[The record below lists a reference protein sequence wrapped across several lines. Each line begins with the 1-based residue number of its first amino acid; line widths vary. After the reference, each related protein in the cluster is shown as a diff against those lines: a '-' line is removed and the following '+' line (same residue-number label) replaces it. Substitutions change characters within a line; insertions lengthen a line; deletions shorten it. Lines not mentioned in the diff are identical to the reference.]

1 MQIFGKLQNKGS
13 GIGRHITVTG
23 VLFSFAVIV
32 AVATIMVLTAL
43 ERLAENANVLD
54 DERSRETTIG
64 ALKTFED
71 QLGATLDDY
80 AAWDDAAAN
89 VYAPDGMGWT
99 ISNYGEMSVNSA
111 LFDIAIVIDDTKK
124 PMIAYRDGKPME
136 EPLADFFAPSL
147 WKLLD
152 TVKAAGPADTPQAVG
167 FVTTKRG
174 IAAVGVALVRKKSG
188 ALDMPASQHR
198 YLVFARHLDDDRV
211 VALGRTYVIGGLR
224 LVPPT
229 FHAEYLVPIVDAAGT
244 PIGKLVW
251 NSRSPGNIAYAQV
264 RPMVIEALG
273 LVGFFFV
280 VLLAIGWL
288 AGRRL
293 KAEENSA
300 REEALRDRLSGLSNR
315 DGLGLAVDR
324 FVLEARQSKRNV
336 LLLYLDL
343 DGFKEVND
351 SYGHGT
357 GDQLIRAVAAGLEV
371 LIPQGAVLARIGGDE
386 FAIAFLSD
394 GENAAALQLSEQILD
409 FLVEPLEIGRRVVV
423 VGASIGI
430 AMSPAGT
437 VDREEL
443 VRRSDLA
450 MYKAKEAGRARMTLY
465 DPSMDADRE
474 QRNAL
479 ELDLRI
485 AIESGDLTLA
495 YQPLVDATTHAL
507 TGVEALV
514 RWNRPGHGPVSPEVF
529 IPIAE
534 TSGLIE
540 SLGLFVLRKA
550 CETAKQW
557 PELTVSVNVSP
568 GQFRNPAFTDYV
580 RYVLKQTE
588 IDADRITL
596 EITEGYMIQNP
607 QRTRQSIE
615 RLKGLG
621 VKVALDDF
629 GSGFSSI
636 GYLRQ
641 FGFDRIKIDRSLVM
655 GVNED
660 KRQREMLQATVALA
674 RSLDIP
680 VTAEGI
686 ETEGQAV
693 AMRLFG
699 CDCLQGYLFG
709 KPVAA
714 ERITEKLNELRAGE
728 PSTRRR
734 LGAA

>member
-1 MQIFGKLQNKGS
+1 MQILGKLQGKGS

-23 VLFSFAVIV
+23 VLFSFAIIV
-32 AVATIMVLTAL
+32 AVATIMVLTAI
-43 ERLAENANVLD
+43 ERVAQNANVLD

-64 ALKTFED
+64 ALRTFED

-99 ISNYGEMSVNSA
+99 VSNYGEMSVNSS
-111 LFDIAIVIDDTKK
+111 LFDMAIVIDDARTAI
-124 PMIAYRDGKPME
+124 IAYRDGKPMK
-136 EPLADFFAPSL
+136 EPLADFFGPSL

-152 TVKAAGPADTPQAVG
+152 TAKAAGPADRPQAVG
-167 FVTTKRG
+167 FVHTKRG
-174 IAAVGVALVRKKSG
+174 IAAAGVALVRQKSG
-188 ALDMPASQHR
+188 ALDVPAGQHR
-198 YLVFARHLDDDRV
+198 YLIFARHLDDDRV
-211 VALGRTYVIGGLR
+211 SALGQTYVIGGLR
-224 LVPPT
+224 LAPPT
-229 FHAEYLVPIVDAAGT
+229 FEAEYLVPIVDPTGAT
-244 PIGKLVW
+244 LGKLVW
-251 NSRSPGNIAYAQV
+251 TSRAPGNIAYAQV

-273 LVGFFFV
+273 LVGLFFV

-293 KAEENSA
+293 KAEENRA

-315 DGLGLAVDR
+315 EGLGLAVDR
-324 FVLEARQSKRNV
+324 FVVEARQSKRNV

-357 GDQLIRAVAAGLEV
+357 GDQLIRAVAAGLKV

-409 FLVEPLEIGRRVVV
+409 FLVDPLEIGRRVVV

-430 AMSPAGT
+430 AMSPAGAI
-437 VDREEL
+437 DREEL

-507 TGVEALV
+507 SGVEALV
-514 RWNRPGHGPVSPEVF
+514 RWNRPGHGPVSPEIF

-557 PELTVSVNVSP
+557 PELNVSVNVSP

-588 IDADRITL
+588 IEASRITL

-709 KPVAA
+709 KPMVA
-714 ERITEKLNELRAGE
+714 ERITDMLNELRAAE
-728 PSTRRR
+728 PSAQRR

>member
-1 MQIFGKLQNKGS
+1 MQILGRLQGKGS
-13 GIGRHITVTG
+13 GIGRHITVTA
-23 VLFSFAVIV
+23 VLFSFAFIV
-32 AVATIMVLTAL
+32 AVATIMVLTAI
-43 ERLAENANVLD
+43 ERVAENANVLD
-54 DERSRETTIG
+54 DARSRETTIG

-89 VYAPDGMGWT
+89 VYAADGMAWT
-99 ISNYGEMSVNSA
+99 VSNYGEMSVNSS
-111 LFDIAIVIDDTKK
+111 LFDMAIVIDDAKK
-124 PMIAYRDGKPME
+124 SIIAYRDGKPME

-152 TVKAAGPADTPQAVG
+152 TVKAAGPADRPQAVS
-167 FVTTKRG
+167 FVRTKRG
-174 IAAVGVALVRKKSG
+174 IAAAGVALVRQKSG
-188 ALDMPASQHR
+188 ALDVPAGQHR
-198 YLVFARHLDDDRV
+198 YLIFARHLDDDRV
-211 VALGRTYVIGGLR
+211 SALGQTYVIGGLR
-224 LVPPT
+224 LAPPT
-229 FHAEYLVPIVDAAGT
+229 FEAEYLVPIVDPMGAT
-244 PIGKLVW
+244 LGKLVW
-251 NSRSPGNIAYAQV
+251 TSRAPGNIAYAQV

-273 LVGFFFV
+273 LVGLFFV

-324 FVLEARQSKRNV
+324 FVAEARQSKRNV

-357 GDQLIRAVAAGLEV
+357 GDQLIRAVAAGLKV

-409 FLVEPLEIGRRVVV
+409 FLVDPLEIGRRVVV

-430 AMSPAGT
+430 AMSPAGAI
-437 VDREEL
+437 DREEL

-495 YQPLVDATTHAL
+495 YQPLVDAATQAL

-557 PELTVSVNVSP
+557 PELNVSVNVSP

-588 IDADRITL
+588 IEASRITL

-709 KPVAA
+709 KPMVA
-714 ERITEKLNELRAGE
+714 ERITDMLNELRAAE
-728 PSTRRR
+728 PSTQRR

>member
-1 MQIFGKLQNKGS
+1 MPAVLMSKNNGS
-13 GIGRHITVTG
+13 GLGRHTTVTG

-32 AVATIMVLTAL
+32 AVVTIMVLTAL
-43 ERLAENANVLD
+43 ERVSENANVLD
-54 DERSRETTIG
+54 DERSRETTVG

-71 QLGATLDDY
+71 QLAATLDDY

-89 VYAPDGMGWT
+89 VYAPEGMAWT
-99 ISNYGEMSVNSA
+99 VSNYGEMSLNSP
-111 LFDIAIVIDDTKK
+111 LFDMAIVIDDQKK
-124 PMIAYRDGKPME
+124 TVMAYQDGLPMQMPVN
-136 EPLADFFAPSL
+136 DFFSPSL
-147 WKLLD
+147 WRLLD
-152 TVKAAGPADTPQAVG
+152 KVRAPDVGEKPQATG
-167 FVTTKRG
+167 FIKTARG
-174 IAAVGVALVRKKSG
+174 IAAVGIALVRQKSG
-188 ALDMPASQHR
+188 ELDMPDGQHR
-198 YLVFARHLDDDRV
+198 YLVFARHLDEDKIS
-211 VALGRTYVIGGLR
+211 ALGTTYVLNGLR
-224 LVPPT
+224 LVPAD
-229 FHAEYLVPIVDAAGT
+229 FAAAYSVEIAD
-244 PIGKLVW
+244 PARAVLGKLVW
-251 NSRSPGNIAYAQV
+251 VSRSPGDIGYAQV
-264 RPMVIEALG
+264 RPMVIQALG
-273 LVGFFFV
+273 LVGLFFV
-280 VLLAIGWL
+280 VLLIIGWMT
-288 AGRRL
+288 GRRL

-324 FVLEARQSKRNV
+324 FVAEARQTKRNV

-357 GDQLIRAVAAGLEV
+357 GDQLIRAVAAGLDV
-371 LIPQGAVLARIGGDE
+371 LIPEDAVLARIGGDE

-394 GENAAALQLSEQILD
+394 AENAAALQLAEQILD
-409 FLVEPLEIGRRVVV
+409 FLAEPLEVGRRIVV

-430 AMSPAGT
+430 AMSSLGSIA
-437 VDREEL
+437 REEL
-443 VRRSDLA
+443 VRRADLA

-465 DPSMDADRE
+465 DPAMDTDRA

-479 ELDLRI
+479 ELDLRM

-495 YQPLVDATTHAL
+495 YQPLVDAATHEMN
-507 TGVEALV
+507 GVEALV

-557 PELTVSVNVSP
+557 PELKISVNVSP

-580 RYVLKQTE
+580 RYVLKQTDIE
-588 IDADRITL
+588 ASRVTL

-615 RLKGLG
+615 RLKSLG

-641 FGFDRIKIDRSLVM
+641 FGFDRIKIDRSLVTDIT
-655 GVNED
+655 GD
-660 KRQREMLQATVALA
+660 SRQREMLQATVALA
-674 RSLDIP
+674 RALDIP

-686 ETEGQAV
+686 ETEEQAV
-693 AMRLFG
+693 ALRLFG
-699 CDCLQGYLFG
+699 CDSLQGYFFG
-709 KPVAA
+709 KPMTADHINDRLQEHREARVLR
-714 ERITEKLNELRAGE
+714 RIAG
-728 PSTRRR
+728 
-734 LGAA
+734 

>member
-1 MQIFGKLQNKGS
+1 MQILGKLQRKGS

-32 AVATIMVLTAL
+32 AVATIMVLTAI
-43 ERLAENANVLD
+43 ERVAQNANVLD

-64 ALKTFED
+64 ALRTFED

-99 ISNYGEMSVNSA
+99 ISNYGEMSVNSS
-111 LFDIAIVIDDTKK
+111 LFDMAIVIDDARNAI
-124 PMIAYRDGKPME
+124 IAYRDGKPME
-136 EPLADFFAPSL
+136 EPLADFFGPSL

-152 TVKAAGPADTPQAVG
+152 TAKAAGPVDRPQAVG
-167 FVTTKRG
+167 FISTKRG
-174 IAAVGVALVRKKSG
+174 IAAAGVALVRQKSG
-188 ALDMPASQHR
+188 ALDVPAGQHR
-198 YLVFARHLDDDRV
+198 YLIFARHLDDDRV
-211 VALGRTYVIGGLR
+211 SALGQTYVIGGLR
-224 LVPPT
+224 LAPPT
-229 FHAEYLVPIVDAAGT
+229 FNADYLVPIVDPMGAT
-244 PIGKLVW
+244 LGKLVW
-251 NSRSPGNIAYAQV
+251 TSRSPGNVAYAQV
-264 RPMVIEALG
+264 RPMVLEALG
-273 LVGFFFV
+273 LVGLFFV

-293 KAEENSA
+293 KAEENRA

-315 DGLGLAVDR
+315 EGLGLAVDR
-324 FVLEARQSKRNV
+324 FVAEARQSRRNV

-357 GDQLIRAVAAGLEV
+357 GDQLIRAVAAGLKV

-409 FLVEPLEIGRRVVV
+409 FLVDPLEIGRRVVV

-430 AMSPAGT
+430 AMSPAGAI
-437 VDREEL
+437 DREEL

-507 TGVEALV
+507 NGVEALV
-514 RWNRPGHGPVSPEVF
+514 RWNRPGHGPVSPEIF

-557 PELTVSVNVSP
+557 PELNVSVNVSP

-588 IDADRITL
+588 IEASRITL

-709 KPVAA
+709 KPMLA
-714 ERITEKLNELRAGE
+714 ERITDMLNELRAAE
-728 PSTRRR
+728 PSNRRR

>member
-1 MQIFGKLQNKGS
+1 MQTAGKSQSKGL
-13 GIGRHITVTG
+13 GVGRHITVTG

-32 AVATIMVLTAL
+32 AIVTVMVLTAL
-43 ERLAENANVLD
+43 ERVAENANLLD

-71 QLGATLDDY
+71 QLAATLDDY
-80 AAWDDAAAN
+80 AAWDDAAVN
-89 VYAPDGMGWT
+89 VYSPDGMAWT
-99 ISNYGEMSVNSA
+99 VSNYGEMSVNSS
-111 LFDIAIVIDDTKK
+111 LFDMAIVIDDGKK
-124 PMIAYRDGKPME
+124 PIMAYRDGKPME

-147 WKLLD
+147 WTLFETAKAD
-152 TVKAAGPADTPQAVG
+152 TAGTPQAVG

-188 ALDMPASQHR
+188 ALDAPAGQHR
-198 YLVFARHLDDDRV
+198 YLVFARHLDNDRV
-211 VALGRTYVIGGLR
+211 TALGQTYVIGGLR
-224 LVPPT
+224 LAPAS
-229 FHAEYLVPIVDAAGT
+229 FEADYFVPIVDPTGT
-244 PIGKLVW
+244 TLQKLVW
-251 NSRSPGNIAYAQV
+251 TSRSPGDVGYAQV
-264 RPMVIEALG
+264 RPMVLQALG
-273 LVGFFFV
+273 LVGLFFA
-280 VLLAIGWL
+280 VLLVIGWF

-293 KAEENSA
+293 KADENSA
-300 REEALRDRLSGLSNR
+300 REETLRDRLSGLSNR

-324 FVLEARQSKRNV
+324 FVVEARQTKRNV

-357 GDQLIRAVAAGLEV
+357 GDQLIRGVAAGLDV

-394 GENAAALQLSEQILD
+394 GENAAALQLAEQILD

-437 VDREEL
+437 IGREEL

-479 ELDLRI
+479 ELDLRM

-495 YQPLVDATTHAL
+495 YQPLIDAASYAP

-514 RWNRPGHGPVSPEVF
+514 RWNRPGHGPISPEVF

-557 PELTVSVNVSP
+557 PELNVSVNVSP
-568 GQFRNPAFTDYV
+568 GQFRNPAFADYV

-588 IDADRITL
+588 VEAGRITL

-615 RLKGLG
+615 RLKALG

-686 ETEGQAV
+686 ETEEQAI

-709 KPVAA
+709 KPMTADLITEMLHARHAA
-714 ERITEKLNELRAGE
+714 EPEG
-728 PSTRRR
+728 RRR

>member
-1 MQIFGKLQNKGS
+1 
-13 GIGRHITVTG
+13 GRHITVTG

-32 AVATIMVLTAL
+32 AVVTIMVLTAL
-43 ERLAENANVLD
+43 ERVSENANLLD
-54 DERSRETTIG
+54 DERSRETTVG
-64 ALKTFED
+64 AVKTFED

-80 AAWDDAAAN
+80 AAWDDAAVN
-89 VYAPDGMGWT
+89 VYAPDGMAWT
-99 ISNYGEMSVNSA
+99 VSNYGEMSVNSS
-111 LFDIAIVIDDTKK
+111 LFDMAIVIDGEKK
-124 PMIAYRDGKPME
+124 AIMAYRDGKPME
-136 EPLADFFAPSL
+136 EPLTDFFAPSL
-147 WKLLD
+147 WTLVD
-152 TVKAAGPADTPQAVG
+152 TVKAAGPADRPQAVG

-188 ALDMPASQHR
+188 ALDVPADQHR

-211 VALGRTYVIGGLR
+211 TALGQTYVIGGLR
-224 LVPPT
+224 LAPPS
-229 FHAEYLVPIVDAAGT
+229 FAADYLVPIVDPTGAT
-244 PIGKLVW
+244 LGKLVW
-251 NSRSPGNIAYAQV
+251 ASRSPGDIAYAQV
-264 RPMVIEALG
+264 RPMVIQALG
-273 LVGFFFV
+273 LVGLFFV
-280 VLLAIGWL
+280 VLLVIGWL

-293 KAEENSA
+293 KAEEGSA

-324 FVLEARQSKRNV
+324 FVIEARQTKRNV

-357 GDQLIRAVAAGLEV
+357 GDQLIRAVAAGLAV

-394 GENAAALQLSEQILD
+394 SENAAALQLAEQILD

-430 AMSPAGT
+430 AMSPFGAIG
-437 VDREEL
+437 REEL

-495 YQPLVDATTHAL
+495 YQPLIDAATHAM

-514 RWNRPGHGPVSPEVF
+514 RWNRPGHGPVSPELF

-557 PELTVSVNVSP
+557 PDLNVSVNVSP

-588 IDADRITL
+588 IEAGRITL

-686 ETEGQAV
+686 ETEEQAK

-699 CDCLQGYLFG
+699 CDCLQGYWFG
-709 KPVAA
+709 KPVTSDL
-714 ERITEKLNELRAGE
+714 ITEMLNERRAAGPE
-728 PSTRRR
+728 TRRR
-734 LGAA
+734 IGAA

>member
-1 MQIFGKLQNKGS
+1 MPAVLMSKNNGS
-13 GIGRHITVTG
+13 GLGRHTTVTG

-32 AVATIMVLTAL
+32 AVVTIMVLTAL
-43 ERLAENANVLD
+43 ERVSENANVLD
-54 DERSRETTIG
+54 DERSRETTVG

-71 QLGATLDDY
+71 QLAATLDDY

-89 VYAPDGMGWT
+89 VYAPEGMAWT
-99 ISNYGEMSVNSA
+99 ISNYGEMSLNSP
-111 LFDIAIVIDDTKK
+111 LFDMAIVIDDQKK
-124 PMIAYRDGKPME
+124 TVMAYQDGLPMQMPVD
-136 EPLADFFAPSL
+136 DFFSPSL
-147 WKLLD
+147 WRLLD
-152 TVKAAGPADTPQAVG
+152 KVRAPDAGEKPQATG
-167 FVTTKRG
+167 FIKTARG
-174 IAAVGVALVRKKSG
+174 IAAVGIALVRQKSG
-188 ALDMPASQHR
+188 ELDMPDGQHR
-198 YLVFARHLDDDRV
+198 YLVFARHLDEDKIS
-211 VALGRTYVIGGLR
+211 ALGTTYVLNGLR
-224 LVPPT
+224 LVPADFT
-229 FHAEYLVPIVDAAGT
+229 AAYSVEIAD
-244 PIGKLVW
+244 PARAVLGKLVW
-251 NSRSPGNIAYAQV
+251 VSRSPGDIGYAQV
-264 RPMVIEALG
+264 RPMVIQALG
-273 LVGFFFV
+273 LVGLFFV
-280 VLLAIGWL
+280 VLLIIGWMT
-288 AGRRL
+288 GRRL

-324 FVLEARQSKRNV
+324 FVEEARQTKRNV

-357 GDQLIRAVAAGLEV
+357 GDQLIRAVAAGLDV
-371 LIPQGAVLARIGGDE
+371 LIPEDAVLARIGGDE

-394 GENAAALQLSEQILD
+394 AENAAALQLAEQILD
-409 FLVEPLEIGRRVVV
+409 FLAEPLEVGRRIVV

-430 AMSPAGT
+430 AMSSLGSIA
-437 VDREEL
+437 REEL
-443 VRRSDLA
+443 VRRADLA

-465 DPSMDADRE
+465 DPAMDTDRA

-479 ELDLRI
+479 ELDLRM

-495 YQPLVDATTHAL
+495 YQPLVDAATHEMN
-507 TGVEALV
+507 GVEALV

-557 PELTVSVNVSP
+557 PELKISVNVSP

-580 RYVLKQTE
+580 RYVLKQTDIE
-588 IDADRITL
+588 ASRVTL

-615 RLKGLG
+615 RLKSLG

-641 FGFDRIKIDRSLVM
+641 FGFDRIKIDRSLVTDIT
-655 GVNED
+655 GD
-660 KRQREMLQATVALA
+660 SRQREMLQATVALA
-674 RSLDIP
+674 RALDIP

-686 ETEGQAV
+686 ETEEQAV
-693 AMRLFG
+693 ALRLFG
-699 CDCLQGYLFG
+699 CDSLQGYFFG
-709 KPVAA
+709 KPMTADHINDRLQEHREARVLR
-714 ERITEKLNELRAGE
+714 RIAG
-728 PSTRRR
+728 
-734 LGAA
+734 